1 MAENPS
7 GFRFKAGVGGGSESE
22 AVSRAPKP
30 LFMHSLNVSNVYL
43 KTPASLR
50 CVEGTW

>member
-1 MAENPS
+1 
-7 GFRFKAGVGGGSESE
+7 
-22 AVSRAPKP
+22 
-30 LFMHSLNVSNVYL
+30 MHSLNVSNVYL